1 MPKNNRLGTARFIAL
16 IVSSLALLAVFQAF
30 WLHKVWEEQKEAYRQ
45 EADNVFQRTV
55 ITLQDSLTRRA
66 MRRNGVSP
74 DSLDFPVPPIMM
86 GALPRSMQ
94 IRPKTRAF
102 FKSDSASF
110 QFESG
115 KKSSASEVQ
124 IFIST
129 VKDTEEGPGPIP
141 EIDRIVRRVHYDQK
155 PGDKEQF
162 VFKLEQD
169 SLDENE
175 LRTHFTERLTAA
187 GLPARFELVR
197 MDDRELPDSTLFGTL
212 PAHAGLLTHTA
223 YLATFPDYKTYIFQ
237 KTLPYGLFSLLLFG
251 ITATAFWVIWKNLRR
266 QQRLAKL
273 KNDFIANIT
282 HELKTPI
289 TTVGVALEAL
299 SDFDARRDPVR
310 SREYLDISK
319 LELERLSL
327 LVDKVLRLSMF
338 EQQEPRMRM
347 ENLNLADVVEPVLG
361 ALRLQAERRG
371 AQILFQA
378 AAGQDFTVRGDRMH
392 LSSVV
397 FNLLDNALKYAP
409 GQPRVEVGLQASA
422 GWARLHVRDN
432 GPGIPAAYQD
442 KVFEKFFR
450 VPARGSTH
458 DVKGHGLGLSYAQEV
473 ARLHGGHMEL
483 ESVEGQGSTFTLV
496 LPLAAPSQA
505 A

>member
-1 MPKNNRLGTARFIAL
+1 MQNKNRPGAARFVGL

-30 WLHKVWEEQKEAYRQ
+30 WLHKVWDEQKEAYRQ

-55 ITLQDSLTRRA
+55 MVLQDSLTRRA
-66 MRRNGVSP
+66 MRRSGVSP
-74 DSLDFPVPPIMM
+74 DSCRFPMPPILFGSVPRNMQ
-86 GALPRSMQ
+86 LP
-94 IRPKTRAF
+94 PKTRAF
-102 FKSDSASF
+102 VRSDTASFRFESDKKSASS
-110 QFESG
+110 Q
-115 KKSSASEVQ
+115 VQ
-124 IFIST
+124 IYIST
-129 VKDTEEGPGPIP
+129 VKENPDAAPGPLP
-141 EIDRIVRRVHYDQK
+141 GLDRIISHVDGSAEMGAEDH
-155 PGDKEQF
+155 F

-175 LRTHFTERLTAA
+175 LRSSYAERLQAA
-187 GLPARFELVR
+187 GLPVRFELIR
-197 MDDRELPDSTLFGTL
+197 MDDREPPDSTIFGTL
-212 PAHAGLLTHTA
+212 PAHTGLLTHTA
-223 YLATFPDYKTYIFQ
+223 YLAAFPDYKGYIFQ

-251 ITATAFWVIWKNLRR
+251 ITATAFGAIWKSLRR

-347 ENLNLADVVEPVLG
+347 ENLNLADVLRPVLG

-371 AQILFQA
+371 ARIEFLQA
-378 AAGQDFTVRGDRMH
+378 EGQDFTVRGDRMH

-397 FNLLDNALKYAP
+397 FNLLDNALKYTP
-409 GQPRVEVGLQASA
+409 GQPQVRVGLLSSGGQV
-422 GWARLHVRDN
+422 RLSVRDN
-432 GPGIPAAYQD
+432 GPGIPAAFRD

-450 VPARGSTH
+450 VPAQGSTH

-473 ARLHGGHMEL
+473 ARLHGGHIEL
-483 ESVEGQGSTFTLV
+483 APAEEQGCTFTLV
-496 LPLAAPSQA
+496 LPAANSQEG
-505 A
+505 